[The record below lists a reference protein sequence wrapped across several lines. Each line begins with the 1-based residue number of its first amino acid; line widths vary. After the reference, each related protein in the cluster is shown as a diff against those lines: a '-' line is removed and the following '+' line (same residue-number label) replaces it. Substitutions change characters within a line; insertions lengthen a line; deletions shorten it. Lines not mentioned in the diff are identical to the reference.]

1 MNNTVRI
8 EEVSNISIETIK
20 KALIKQYQLEA
31 ANDQVVP
38 PIATSDYVE
47 VVKRWIAPC
56 EFTLSIKAT
65 VLACAKP
72 GMTEASAQVI
82 DNQLYILAN
91 HLENEKQAR
100 DILIFGA
107 VGLMAIPKY
116 LSRFNES
123 SLEAIYNALP
133 SDQLETMHEAYG
145 EQVALNKA
153 LAVQLY
159 LAELATLDVVPSFYE
174 RRDSWQRMLVRKFYP
189 KLKWQSHDFQYLVF
203 RAAKAI

>member
-47 VVKRWIAPC
+47 VVRRWIAPC
-56 EFTLSIKAT
+56 EFSLSIKAT

-133 SDQLETMHEAYG
+133 SDQLETMHKAYG

-174 RRDSWQRMLVRKFYP
+174 RRDSWQRMLVRKLYP